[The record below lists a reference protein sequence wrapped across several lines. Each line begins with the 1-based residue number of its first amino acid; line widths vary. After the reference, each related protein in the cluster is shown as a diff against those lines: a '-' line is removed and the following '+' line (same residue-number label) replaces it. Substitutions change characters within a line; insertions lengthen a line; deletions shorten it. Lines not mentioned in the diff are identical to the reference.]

1 MDVGFEL
8 RNYENIDYVLHLA
21 FVTNIPNSI
30 QNPLDTTR
38 DNIDMTIFLL
48 NLCVKANVKKFY
60 FLQQDLCMEI
70 IRYPGMKE

>member
-1 MDVGFEL
+1 MK
-8 RNYENIDYVLHLA
+8 NIDYVLHLA

-48 NLCVKANVKKFY
+48 NLCVKANVKILISFNRIFVWK
-60 FLQQDLCMEI
+60 
-70 IRYPGMKE
+70 